1 MKQYAIVAQIIVA
14 ISIIYVWVFRYD
26 NIIKEFKQYSLNSL
40 TRVMVGSVKIILAT
54 LIVTGIWYPA
64 LVVIP
69 SLLMA
74 FLMVSAQYF
83 HFKINNPWQ
92 KHLPSLVLLILSLF
106 IAEAYQNSFNLNTLF
121 IIVLFSSVSFFAYG
135 ILYFTSANIKNEFK
149 RFGLEKFGILT
160 ALLEILGAIGLI
172 VGLFFLPILLISSGG
187 LALLML
193 LGLVARLRVKDSIWV
208 SMPALFFMLL
218 NAYILF
224 KSIPL

>member
-1 MKQYAIVAQIIVA
+1 
-14 ISIIYVWVFRYD
+14 
-26 NIIKEFKQYSLNSL
+26 
-40 TRVMVGSVKIILAT
+40 
-54 LIVTGIWYPA
+54 
-64 LVVIP
+64 
-69 SLLMA
+69 MA

-121 IIVLFSSVSFFAYG
+121 IIILFSSVSFFAYG